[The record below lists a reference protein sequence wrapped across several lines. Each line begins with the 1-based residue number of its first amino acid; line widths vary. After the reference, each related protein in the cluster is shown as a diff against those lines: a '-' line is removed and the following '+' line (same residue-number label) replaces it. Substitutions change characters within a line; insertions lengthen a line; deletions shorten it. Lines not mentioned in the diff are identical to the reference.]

1 MDCNTIATNSFS
13 ALSRGTTGAPAAGQI
28 QLESWGEGATEIV
41 CGGPADGVITLPG
54 FPASDNTI
62 LPIDPGQDNMMA
74 DILKFFISMLTKLLA
89 SLEGNNPAKP
99 RAQEQGQ
106 EPAGLSAPADLN
118 SWSNYDQAQ

>member
-13 ALSRGTTGAPAAGQI
+13 AVSRGTMGAPAVGQI
-28 QLESWGEGATEIV
+28 QLEGWGEGVTEIV
-41 CGGPADGVITLPG
+41 CGEPSHGLITLPG

-62 LPIDPGQDNMMA
+62 LPIDPAQDNMMA

-89 SLEGNNPAKP
+89 SLEGNDPAKP
-99 RAQEQGQ
+99 RVQESV
-106 EPAGLSAPADLN
+106 GLSAPADLN